1 MPCRWLDSL
10 IFNDEVE
17 AYKSWTLFLI
27 FISII
32 VLIAGVVLLTF
43 KKSEPVTGK
52 IKSVSSP
59 RDRRR
64 RKGDR
69 SRAAGHGSGE
79 MGEVNDEEHARGS
92 ENEVLWAVGDASD
105 DEDEGED
112 EDVDHHQ
119 HPLHQDL
126 PKAGIA
132 STVGGSQ
139 WRSSRRAVTERT
151 GLVTPEDEADDGDYT
166 DGSRTMN
173 TNRKR
178 SMDPFLDDDER
189 HEMHNV
195 VGEVTGRPQ
204 R

>member
-1 MPCRWLDSL
+1 L

-27 FISII
+27 FVSII

-43 KKSEPVTGK
+43 KKPEPVTGK
-52 IKSVSSP
+52 IKPAGAP
-59 RDRRR
+59 RDGRR
-64 RKGDR
+64 RKGNKLK
-69 SRAAGHGSGE
+69 RAAENGE
-79 MGEVNDEEHARGS
+79 MEEVSDEEQVRGG
-92 ENEVLWAVGDASD
+92 ENDVLWAVGDASD
-105 DEDEGED
+105 DEDDGED

-126 PKAGIA
+126 PKASIA

-139 WRSSRRAVTERT
+139 RRSSRRAVNERT
-151 GLVTPEDEADDGDYT
+151 GLVTPENEGDDGDYT
-166 DGSRTMN
+166 HGSRMMD

-178 SMDPFLDDDER
+178 LMGPFRHGDER

-195 VGEVTGRPQ
+195 AAEVNGRP
-204 R
+204 